1 MTQLRT
7 DTRDTGAGD
16 TGAGDTGARDAGTTP
31 AAAAARLEAVRRY
44 DIADARLQ
52 PLFQNVVD
60 VAARTL
66 GMSAAV
72 ITLIDATRLWTVATA
87 GIGPLSLPRE
97 ETFCSR
103 TIERDVAD
111 VMVVPDLTD
120 DARFAASRFVTGA
133 EGLRFY
139 AGVPLSIGGGRPL
152 GTLCVVDTAPRETFD
167 DASRELL
174 ASLSA
179 IAVDLLELRA
189 ERQTLVQ
196 AQARM
201 EEFTQA
207 AVDLFWE
214 TDAEHRYTYIS
225 TSKLHAGRQAQGYDR
240 SAVVHSMLGQTRW
253 EAAGA
258 DPSTE
263 PWRSHLVTLKARRPF
278 RDFRYAKSLPSM
290 AKPLPDG
297 LTRNHERGVIHVST
311 SGRPFFDADGT
322 LLGYR
327 GAARNVTAEEASK
340 AREIELANTDPLTE
354 LPNRRRWQ
362 EKLDGAVVQAG
373 SAKGRRADDPSGD
386 RTGSALILVDL
397 DHFKETND
405 TLGHAVGDELLKEIA
420 RRLRASLRE
429 GDFAARLGG
438 DEFAVLLRGIRTPAQ
453 AGRAAE
459 RLLGDLRRP
468 VAIGKHVVHPAASLG
483 IALLP
488 QDGVTADAL
497 MVSADLALYR
507 AKNEGRGRHAFFH
520 EELRATVERRGDV
533 ARQLR
538 RAIDAGE
545 FEMHYQP
552 QITVA
557 SGAITGVEALLRW
570 RHPERGLLAP
580 AAFLDVLE
588 TSGFNLEVGGW
599 TIDEACRQAA
609 LWQDAGTPV
618 RIGVNISP
626 GQMQAGDLPE
636 IVAGALARH
645 AVPARLLEI
654 EITERVILRRDGGS
668 LAALQRLRGLGVSVA
683 FDDFGTGFASL
694 ATLRDCPLDRV
705 KIDRAFIADVLKG
718 GREASIAK
726 SLLAMC
732 RGLGLPVTAE
742 GVEDAGQDVFLQ
754 LQGCEEAQGYHYGRP
769 MPAAEMS
776 LLLAK
781 ARLEDGAARMRE
793 GGGAADG
800 AHVFVLEWPADAA

>member
-1 MTQLRT
+1 MAQLRT
-7 DTRDTGAGD
+7 DTRD
-16 TGAGDTGARDAGTTP
+16 

-66 GMSAAV
+66 GMSAAM
-72 ITLIDATRLWTVATA
+72 ITLIDATRLWTVATS

-97 ETFCSR
+97 ETFCGR

-111 VMVVPDLTD
+111 VMVVPDLTA
-120 DARFAASRFVTGA
+120 DARFAASRFVTA
-133 EGLRFY
+133 TEGLRFY
-139 AGVPLSIGGGRPL
+139 AGVPLSIGEGRPL

-189 ERQTLVQ
+189 ERQTLVR

-225 TSKLHAGRQAQGYDR
+225 GSEPHERRAAEGYDR
-240 SAVVHSMLGQTRW
+240 SAVVRAMLGRTRW

-258 DPSTE
+258 DPSRE
-263 PWRSHLVTLKARRPF
+263 PWRSHLATLKAGRPF
-278 RDFRYAKSLPSM
+278 RDFRYAK
-290 AKPLPDG
+290 ALPDSAKTLPEDPT
-297 LTRNHERGVIHVST
+297 LTASDGFIHVST

-327 GAARNVTAEEASK
+327 GAAHDVTAEEASK
-340 AREIELANTDPLTE
+340 AREIELANTDPLTD

-362 EKLDGAVVQAG
+362 ERLDGAVARAG
-373 SAKGRRADDPSGD
+373 AAKSDLAKSNLAKGDPADGAI
-386 RTGSALILVDL
+386 GSALILVDL

-405 TLGHAVGDELLKEIA
+405 TLGHAVGDDLLKEIA

-438 DEFAVLLRGIRTPAQ
+438 DEFAVLLRGIRTSAQ

-468 VAIGKHVVHPAASLG
+468 VAIGKHVVHPGASLG

-488 QDGVTADAL
+488 QDGVTADAI

-507 AKNEGRGRHAFFH
+507 AKNEGRGRHAFFQ

-533 ARQLR
+533 ARQLH
-538 RAIDAGE
+538 RAIEAGE

-570 RHPERGLLAP
+570 RHPDRGLLAP

-609 LWQDAGTPV
+609 LWQGAGTPV

-636 IVAGALARH
+636 IVSRALARH
-645 AVPARLLEI
+645 DVPARLLEI
-654 EITERVILRRDGGS
+654 EITERVILRRDSGS

-781 ARLEDGAARMRE
+781 ARLEDGAARVRDS
-793 GGGAADG
+793 GGAADG